1 MIVGC
6 LIDGIIPSCYLT
18 SVFPILQTAQ
28 LALKERL
35 NMPSTLSNATL
46 GVGEAELSS
55 MALAGYGLS
64 EGLEGFQVSKDGY
77 LDNATVA
84 EHSFPGNTTGEISG
98 TGRITGYI
106 REFVTPIPVEDIEP
120 GDNLMAATVVHL
132 FDDEDQVS
140 LWMAN
145 QFLGEF
151 QRAVFKDLGGGQQL
165 VKAEPT
171 PVKGFADEA
180 VGMCTVQAS
189 GAGLI
194 GSAIVDFRIGRL
206 LGVAYVV
213 TMGDEH
219 DLALAQSLGLRL
231 EQNMIKVVLGSG

>member
-120 GDNLMAATVVHL
+120 GDNLMAATVWSTYLMMKTRFPSGWLTNFLVN
-132 FDDEDQVS
+132 FKERFSKIWAEANSS
-140 LWMAN
+140 LRLN
-145 QFLGEF
+145 QP
-151 QRAVFKDLGGGQQL
+151 RSRDL
-165 VKAEPT
+165 PT
-171 PVKGFADEA
+171 K
-180 VGMCTVQAS
+180 
-189 GAGLI
+189 L
-194 GSAIVDFRIGRL
+194 SACAPCKL
-206 LGVAYVV
+206 LGRA
-213 TMGDEH
+213 
-219 DLALAQSLGLRL
+219 SL
-231 EQNMIKVVLGSG
+231 VPP